1 MVKVAE
7 VMRSPVVAVSP
18 EDTVAGAARRMAK
31 AGVGALAV
39 VVGDK
44 LVGIITERDIVRK
57 VVARGQDPEVVKV
70 LEAMTPGPV
79 HVPPNASLGEA
90 LRLMADLS
98 VRHLPVVDG
107 GKLVGML
114 SVRDV
119 VSALASLG
127 CEALD

>member
-7 VMRSPVVAVSP
+7 VMRSPVVTASP
-18 EDTVAGAARRMAK
+18 GETVADAAKRMEE

-39 VVGDK
+39 VAEGK

-57 VVARGQDPEVVKV
+57 VVARGRDPSLTRV

-79 HVPPNASLGEA
+79 HVPPTASLGEA
-90 LRLMADLS
+90 LRLMADLG

-107 GKLVGML
+107 DKLVGML
-114 SVRDV
+114 SVRDI
-119 VSALASLG
+119 VSAVARLG